1 MFTFEE
7 DRSERA
13 LKCLFLYNLYNIYA
27 KRYGFRKALKLTIER
42 KKLIYNLME
51 EYGEEDFKLFIQMFR
66 KSISFFR
73 NQNWMSIEWIC
84 KHFLDV
90 MEGKYIQKYD
100 FTYKPFA
107 GDKIKSDIKVNRS
120 EY

>member
-1 MFTFEE
+1 
-7 DRSERA
+7 
-13 LKCLFLYNLYNIYA
+13 
-27 KRYGFRKALKLTIER
+27 
-42 KKLIYNLME
+42 
-51 EYGEEDFKLFIQMFR
+51 
-66 KSISFFR
+66 
-73 NQNWMSIEWIC
+73 MSIEWIC